1 MTEPSPLA
9 LSDVPGEQQQEQ
21 QQHHQQQPPAG
32 ADAKR
37 GKKEVELELW
47 SRVSGVLP
55 RTANSLYRPPYISN
69 ITDYE
74 VRYVSVSSV
83 GRSLPYR
90 GYQTLNDK
98 MIAGH
103 YLESVGPEWNRSFVV
118 WLGPPGAAGQLPP
131 QVEEEHG
138 IFMPW
143 GSSFGGRQIPFPGV
157 LYRQIVSR
165 GQVAGG
171 DGGDGGNGGDAGPHH
186 SGLAEIIPQTCAAG
200 EEPSSVCREDL
211 HCWLEKELCCGR
223 AAPEW
228 CFLPRYVAA
237 KMQNYYPRIE
247 YFVRPTGSARR
258 LERIGGEADG
268 EGALRPLVQEGPP
281 TSSQSGAGGATG
293 SLASKLWDFLNVA
306 LWF

>member
-1 MTEPSPLA
+1 VDEPAPPPPSEASSEEP
-9 LSDVPGEQQQEQ
+9 PPQQQQ
-21 QQHHQQQPPAG
+21 QQQQQQQPPPAG
-32 ADAKR
+32 TDVKKSKK
-37 GKKEVELELW
+37 GKKEAEPELW
-47 SRVSGVLP
+47 ARVSGVLP
-55 RTANSLYRPPYISN
+55 RTANSLYAPPFIAN

-103 YLESVGPEWNRSFVV
+103 YLESVGPDWNRSFVV
-118 WLGPPGAAGQLPP
+118 WLGPPGTGQLPP
-131 QVEEEHG
+131 QVENEHG

-165 GQVAGG
+165 GQVVGGEG
-171 DGGDGGNGGDAGPHH
+171 DGGDGAGPHH
-186 SGLAEIIPQTCAAG
+186 SGLAEIIPQTCSAE

-211 HCWLEKELCCGR
+211 RCWLEKELCCGR
-223 AAPEW
+223 DAPEW

-237 KMQNYYPRIE
+237 KMQVYYPRIE
-247 YFVRPTGSARR
+247 YFKRGSAQQ
-258 LERIGGEADG
+258 LERIGGDSDG
-268 EGALRPLVQEGPP
+268 DRILRPLVQEGQP
-281 TSSQSGAGGATG
+281 TSSQSGA
-293 SLASKLWDFLNVA
+293 ASKLWENVA
-306 LWF
+306 MWF